1 MEIWKT
7 IKDYEELYQVSDQG
21 NVKSLNYGGWGKE
34 RLLKPQITPQGYYIV
49 ALYKNGKIKQFIVH
63 RLVYQTFKGELIKGL
78 VIDHISGIR
87 TENNVENLQQISYR
101 SNTIR
106 GKRTK
111 NGSSKYVGVSWAKG
125 RYNKWLAQIMIN
137 GKIKGLGYFDSE
149 EEAAQAYQNALPK
162 TEI

>member
-7 IKDYEELYQVSDQG
+7 IKDYEELYQVSNQG

-78 VIDHISGIR
+78 VIDHISGVR

-101 SNTIR
+101 ANITK
-106 GKRTK
+106 GYATK
-111 NGSSKYVGVSWAKG
+111 NKSSKHTGVSWAKG
-125 RYNKWLAQIMIN
+125 RHNKWLAQIMIN
-137 GKIKGLGYFDSE
+137 GKNKNLGYFDLE
-149 EEAAQAYQNALPK
+149 EEASEVYQKALLK